1 MKTRLQLVPLLAAS
15 LLTTPALGQQSD
27 GESGESTSPFNLSG
41 NEFNPAISV
50 ILDGIYG
57 SFSRETEAPAG
68 FGDDHEVDDGHG
80 HGGHSHGIEEG
91 FQLRETELAI
101 SGAIDPYL
109 DASVT
114 AAIGDEGVELEE
126 AYVLT
131 TALPAGFQVKAGKF
145 LSDVGYIN
153 RQHPHSWD
161 FVDQPWMREFL
172 LGDKGLNETGVQL
185 SWVAPTAQYTRL
197 GVEVLEGENEGVAN
211 HLGDVEPGLEGST
224 GPRLVTAFA
233 SVSPDLGYD
242 HALQL
247 GVSGGFTDAFQQ
259 RHEHEDEVE
268 TLQGDSWFAGVD
280 AVYKYDAQG
289 PGGQGDFTLQAEYLI
304 RKRDLELQEYEPHND
319 HFHAA
324 GDPRT
329 VQPEQDG
336 AYVQGLYGIADRWD
350 AGLRLDALGMT
361 NRVFEG
367 TEREEAGTSYRYTG
381 QVSYSPTEF
390 SRLRAQ
396 LAYLDPD
403 QGHSEGENGHDHG
416 GGPSENAWQF
426 MLQYNVS
433 LGAHGAHRF

>member
-1 MKTRLQLVPLLAAS
+1 MKTRFHLVPLLATS
-15 LLTTPALGQQSD
+15 ILYSPAWAQQSNT
-27 GESGESTSPFNLSG
+27 GSEAEASPFVMGG

-57 SFSRETEAPAG
+57 NFSRESEAPAG
-68 FGDDHEVDDGHG
+68 FGEGHEEENGDHGHDEHG
-80 HGGHSHGIEEG
+80 HGVEEG

-114 AAIGDEGVELEE
+114 AAIGEDGIELEE
-126 AYVLT
+126 AYLLT
-131 TALPAGFQVKAGKF
+131 TALPAGLQIKAGKF

-172 LGDKGLNETGVQL
+172 FGDEGLNETGVQL

-211 HLGDVEPGLEGST
+211 HLGDSEPGLEGSA

-233 SVSPDLGYD
+233 SFAPNLGYD

-259 RHEHEDEVE
+259 RHEHDGSVE

-280 AVYKYDAQG
+280 
-289 PGGQGDFTLQAEYLI
+289 
-304 RKRDLELQEYEPHND
+304 
-319 HFHAA
+319 
-324 GDPRT
+324 T
-329 VQPEQDG
+329 VQVRRPG
-336 AYVQGLYGIADRWD
+336 PR
-350 AGLRLDALGMT
+350 R
-361 NRVFEG
+361 
-367 TEREEAGTSYRYTG
+367 TG
-381 QVSYSPTEF
+381 
-390 SRLRAQ
+390 
-396 LAYLDPD
+396 
-403 QGHSEGENGHDHG
+403 
-416 GGPSENAWQF
+416 
-426 MLQYNVS
+426 
-433 LGAHGAHRF
+433 